1 VIIQIGYKQ
10 CRIFTADGAVMPA
23 REILTQQFGE
33 IRAVQCFEEFEDL
46 KEVRF
51 VFSFWFL
58 RFEIPVDD
66 GVQNAV
72 INHLRLYHAK
82 RDLSYDCY
90 AFANTVRGVPPHKVE
105 WMRRYWDTSLLKGR
119 PGRGDVVFLVN
130 KEDTTFHHAA
140 IYLDMGL
147 YLSVWGAGGDI
158 EVATLN
164 DMKIGFS
171 TDTVYLVTPRG
182 CH

>member
-1 VIIQIGYKQ
+1 
-10 CRIFTADGAVMPA
+10 MPA

-58 RFEIPVDD
+58 RLEIPVDD

-72 INHLRLYHAK
+72 INHLRLYHTK

-90 AFANTVRGVPPHKVE
+90 AFANTVRGVPPHKVQ
-105 WMRRYWDTSLLKGR
+105 WMRRYWDTSLLRGK
-119 PGRGDVVFLVN
+119 PNRGDIVFLVN
-130 KEDTTFHHAA
+130 EEDTTFHHAA
-140 IYLDMGL
+140 VYLGMGL
-147 YLSVWGAGGDI
+147 YLSVWGGGGDI

-171 TDTVYLVTPRG
+171 TDTVYLVTPRSP
-182 CH
+182 